1 MQPYNLF
8 KVYGVSFACSPILF
22 LLGKFGD
29 TFNLQTFS
37 SICQTLSWVCPLGSL
52 GMILIIVGICRLKGQ
67 TFHELFLS
75 LKATFLIRRYCHSE
89 SSDSFV
95 TADGKMI
102 NPRNRITR
110 KANRSLLSLDI
121 IVKNDTAELT
131 WWLPLN
137 HESKELL
144 VKMFPNIRAELN
156 QILPTYVFS
165 DITND
170 KGNRY
175 LARAHKN

>member
-1 MQPYNLF
+1 
-8 KVYGVSFACSPILF
+8 
-22 LLGKFGD
+22 
-29 TFNLQTFS
+29 
-37 SICQTLSWVCPLGSL
+37 
-52 GMILIIVGICRLKGQ
+52 
-67 TFHELFLS
+67 
-75 LKATFLIRRYCHSE
+75 
-89 SSDSFV
+89 
-95 TADGKMI
+95 MI